1 MKPCAVNRQELQK
14 KIVAERVACL
24 EAEARVEELVAE
36 KKRLET
42 TILAHRIMHNAFVDQ
57 LAETFFEDA

>member
-14 KIVAERVACL
+14 KIVAERVARS
-24 EAEARVEELVAE
+24 EAETRVEELVAE

-42 TILAHRIMHNAFVDQ
+42 TIRAHKIMHNAFVDQ
-57 LAETFFEDA
+57 LAGAAFEDA